1 MMLADDI
8 LLLYAKTTSY
18 TSNLDK
24 YTHLIYKQVHV
35 LLITSSDNKRYSF
48 AKKTRL
54 ESASDR
60 TLQAGQSRKLS
71 IYHLQ

>member
-1 MMLADDI
+1 MQKQPHI
-8 LLLYAKTTSY
+8 LLILINIHS
-18 TSNLDK
+18 
-24 YTHLIYKQVHV
+24 LIYKQVHV
-35 LLITSSDNKRYSF
+35 LLITSSENKRYSF